1 LKSFIHDKYVP
12 DYEQRSSLEN
22 LAFFID
28 KADTETEFFLQNIFN
43 KREIDN
49 SHKQLANIA
58 NSLLITIYKDEVAIN
73 WRFDQI
79 KTPLKFNQRDIE
91 GIVHSVGPEE
101 EELDSLTFAKPLL
114 ELRDE
119 KYLKTFLKLLD
130 FSFIIL
136 REKETEQ
143 EKKEYWKYVNYL
155 WRIVI
160 AFVENL
166 KEKNSF
172 KPLLKLEEY
181 VLKYSNYENSNW
193 LMSRIR
199 ELRKVYIDS
208 IGRIYIKP

>member
-1 LKSFIHDKYVP
+1 
-12 DYEQRSSLEN
+12 
-22 LAFFID
+22 
-28 KADTETEFFLQNIFN
+28 
-43 KREIDN
+43 
-49 SHKQLANIA
+49 
-58 NSLLITIYKDEVAIN
+58 
-73 WRFDQI
+73 
-79 KTPLKFNQRDIE
+79 
-91 GIVHSVGPEE
+91 VHSVGPEE

>member
-1 LKSFIHDKYVP
+1 
-12 DYEQRSSLEN
+12 
-22 LAFFID
+22 
-28 KADTETEFFLQNIFN
+28 
-43 KREIDN
+43 
-49 SHKQLANIA
+49 
-58 NSLLITIYKDEVAIN
+58 
-73 WRFDQI
+73 
-79 KTPLKFNQRDIE
+79 
-91 GIVHSVGPEE
+91 
-101 EELDSLTFAKPLL
+101 
-114 ELRDE
+114 
-119 KYLKTFLKLLD
+119 
-130 FSFIIL
+130 
-136 REKETEQ
+136 
-143 EKKEYWKYVNYL
+143 VNYL